1 MGLFSFAKLV
11 YNGKKQ
17 KKGRNHGTGVISY
30 GKMTD
35 LALAKKT
42 LQEAGYTC
50 VLCNGGKIHTSTQ
63 RGVKPLVLW
72 LVSGENFS
80 GFSAADK
87 VVGKATAFLYVRL
100 GVKAVYASVI
110 SRSALA
116 VLQENGIYAEYD
128 SLAENII
135 NRQGDG
141 ICPFEAAVLN
151 VRDGEAAY
159 KEIRRKMD
167 ELGIF
172 L

>member
-1 MGLFSFAKLV
+1 
-11 YNGKKQ
+11 
-17 KKGRNHGTGVISY
+17 
-30 GKMTD
+30 MTD
-35 LALAKKT
+35 LTLAKKT
-42 LQEAGYTC
+42 LQEAEYTC
-50 VLCNGGKIHTSTQ
+50 VLCKDGQIHTSTQ

-72 LVSGENFS
+72 LVSGEDFS

-100 GVKAVYASVI
+100 GAKAVYASVI
-110 SRSALA
+110 SKSALE
-116 VLQENGIYAEYD
+116 VLRENGICVEYG

-141 ICPFEAAVLN
+141 ICPFEAAVLE
-151 VRDGEAAY
+151 VRDSEAAY
-159 KEIRRKMD
+159 REIRRKMD